1 MNRRA
6 FLQRPLVP
14 AAPALTG
21 DPERPENVFMNQ
33 ELPRNSRSR
42 AGLESY
48 TGPWGFQE
56 AAHLLRRCM
65 FGPTRMDVL
74 AAMQAGLQATL
85 DQLFAP
91 QPVPAP
97 PVNYQYASD
106 PNVPVGQTW
115 VTAPESPNVNTYRKN
130 SLAAWTIT
138 QLVQSPVS
146 LQEMMTLFWH
156 NHFVTEIDVVNQAKY
171 MYQYIS
177 LLRSHALGNF
187 RTLTQEITVNP
198 AMLMYLNGNDNTNQ
212 APNENYAREL
222 FELFTIGKGPT
233 IGPGDYTNYTEQDV
247 QAAAKVLTGWRDRY
261 NRNVVGSPYSEF
273 VASRHD
279 TSIKQFTQAFDNT
292 AIANNGDQEYKDLIT
307 MIFAQRET
315 ARFIC
320 RKLYRWFVYYVIDT
334 EAETNVIEPMA
345 QSLID
350 NNFEIMP
357 PLRALLSSAHFH
369 DVLTQGCKIKN
380 PLDYTVGMM
389 RQMKVTFPAT
399 SQLAAQY
406 VMYNFVN
413 QGAAAQQMQYFLP
426 PNVAGW
432 AAYYQQPGYYEL
444 WINSATLPLRVQLAD
459 LMATTGYI
467 RNGFTLKIDPLPL
480 VAELT
485 DPMDPNVVVAEFV
498 QLMLPQP
505 LTPNQLDYLK
515 EALLPG
521 LPDYEWGIEYSDYLG
536 NPNDVNLRNAVVS
549 KLQALIRTIMN
560 LAEYQLA

>member
-1 MNRRA
+1 
-6 FLQRPLVP
+6 
-14 AAPALTG
+14 
-21 DPERPENVFMNQ
+21 
-33 ELPRNSRSR
+33 
-42 AGLESY
+42 
-48 TGPWGFQE
+48 
-56 AAHLLRRCM
+56 
-65 FGPTRMDVL
+65 
-74 AAMQAGLQATL
+74 
-85 DQLFAP
+85 
-91 QPVPAP
+91 
-97 PVNYQYASD
+97 VNYQYASD

-177 LLRSHALGNF
+177 LLRLHALGNF

-279 TSIKQFTQAFDNT
+279 TSTKQFTQAFNNT
-292 AIANNGDQEYKDLIT
+292 AIANNGDQEYKDLISL
-307 MIFAQRET
+307 IFAQRET

-320 RKLYRWFVYYVIDT
+320 RKLYRWFVYYVIDSDA
-334 EAETNVIEPMA
+334 EANVIEPMA